1 MSDEPLLAEV
11 LNFGQGDDDCV
22 FDAFKGIYYLQK
34 GYYTLINYG
43 DEWWEDTLNQDVWCN
58 KLIEEQWHKI
68 DWEQFETTI
77 EMIFKVMCGSYVNEY
92 KFFEAL
98 EKLNELGD
106 GYRPQRKSEQLK
118 EQKE

>member
-22 FDAFKGIYYLQK
+22 FDAFKGIHYLQK

-43 DEWWEDTLNQDVWCN
+43 DEWWEDTLNQDVWCD
-58 KLIEEQWHKI
+58 KLIKEQWHKI

-118 EQKE
+118 EQNK